1 MAKHRKFNA
10 DRFLD
15 RFQGQE
21 HLIRAYVRKFEKVKL
36 DVADLDVPRFK
47 EFLVRDESEGKDEL
61 VEGLYQAFDLC
72 TDHGHEALIAVCQE
86 WPGFDPDADGSLPVE
101 CLSLKVRTENEDAF
115 DFAYARN
122 TLWQA
127 ERFTIVRGKSARP
140 IADPAAAAE
149 RLREKLATIFK
160 IDKKSERVIIR
171 HYTEGNRTN
180 FVIYHERHTKAE
192 LTFAG
197 TKARLKV
204 APTVLRPAQQ
214 DFVSYDRTTGQVEI
228 ETRFEKEEAS
238 IRSAFA
244 ECCLDDAT
252 FFDDGDA
259 ASRID
264 FSRIAA
270 PGFELRVR
278 PRDKAA
284 LVALRFSLPQ
294 AFEPA
299 FEIRSKNVLATLDN
313 NHLRPHLAAG
323 RIQRA
328 TFKIV
333 FPDDARGKR
342 VELSGTNSVKFNRA
356 THADEVF
363 AYLADWNVLR

>member
-15 RFQGQE
+15 KFQGQE

-36 DVADLDVPRFK
+36 DVAGLDVPGFK

-61 VEGLYQAFDLC
+61 VQGLYQAFDLS
-72 TDHGHEALIAVCQE
+72 TEHGHEALIAVCQA
-86 WPGFDPDADGSLPVE
+86 WPGFDPDVDGKLPVE

-127 ERFTIVRGKSARP
+127 ERFTIVRGKSAMP
-140 IADPAAAAE
+140 IAEPAAAAE

-171 HYTEGNRTN
+171 QYTEGNRTN
-180 FVIYHERHTKAE
+180 FVIYHERRTKAE

-197 TKARLKV
+197 TKARPKV

-244 ECCLDDAT
+244 ECCLEDAT

-270 PGFELRVR
+270 PGFEPRVG

-284 LVALRFSLPQ
+284 LVALRFSFPQ

-313 NHLRPHLAAG
+313 NHLRQHLAVG

-356 THADEVF
+356 THADDVF
-363 AYLADWNVLR
+363 AYLADWKVLR